1 MSFDVKSNQCQCQ
14 ILIRNDIK
22 QNPNKALF
30 SNRTSTSK
38 NSAFVTETCKLNIS
52 DQKTKK
58 RGQIDM

>member
-1 MSFDVKSNQCQCQ
+1 M
-14 ILIRNDIK
+14 RNDIK

-30 SNRTSTSK
+30 PDRTNTSK

-58 RGQIDM
+58 HGQIDM

>member
-1 MSFDVKSNQCQCQ
+1 M
-14 ILIRNDIK
+14 RNDIK

-30 SNRTSTSK
+30 SDRTNTSK

-58 RGQIDM
+58 HGQIDM